1 MRRSCWRSRWRIRAR
16 CRTWIRRR
24 ITRRQA
30 GRLLRHI
37 QIDSIHWSR
46 HGRTPMNEP
55 ITIHH
60 LDDAT
65 AEWIEEQA
73 AQRGLD
79 KGAVVLQLIQQG
91 VNLEQRKADL
101 PKYHD
106 LDYLA
111 GTWSKE

>member
-1 MRRSCWRSRWRIRAR
+1 
-16 CRTWIRRR
+16 
-24 ITRRQA
+24 
-30 GRLLRHI
+30 
-37 QIDSIHWSR
+37 
-46 HGRTPMNEP
+46 MNEP

-73 AQRGLD
+73 TERGLD
-79 KGAVVLQLIQQG
+79 KEAIVIQLIQQG
-91 VNLEQRKADL
+91 VNLEQRKAEL

-111 GTWSKE
+111 GTWSKEEAAEFDRATARQVDEELWR